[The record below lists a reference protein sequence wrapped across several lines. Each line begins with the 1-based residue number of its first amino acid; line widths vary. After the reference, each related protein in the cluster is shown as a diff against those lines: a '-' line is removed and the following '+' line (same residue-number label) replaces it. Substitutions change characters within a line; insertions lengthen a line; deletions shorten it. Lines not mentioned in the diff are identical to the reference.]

1 VPLVPPGIADARTWQ
16 PLRSPFMPTGT
27 ESPDIDPKLL
37 GVLMEAIESGD
48 QVSSYADLAAVTGLP
63 VRRVGMLIARLADE
77 GLIEVRRDKGGR
89 VKTHTIRA
97 TGRPR
102 SRTVPVLGRVA
113 AGMPIL
119 ADSEAI
125 EEFISLPA
133 DRARGAEVYMLEV
146 KGESMIG
153 DGILDRDH
161 VVVVTD
167 PRPPQAAIAVVLIG
181 EEATVKHVYYEKD
194 ALRLSS
200 SNPDFPDQVYGEG
213 DRPVIQGRVIGVVRW
228 LPG

>member
-1 VPLVPPGIADARTWQ
+1 MLPVPDSAGSGLSDREAKA
-16 PLRSPFMPTGT
+16 
-27 ESPDIDPKLL
+27 L
-37 GVLMEAIESGD
+37 GVIMEAIESGD
-48 QVSSYADLAAVTGLP
+48 LVSSYADLAAVTGLP

-89 VKTHTIRA
+89 VRTHTIRA
-97 TGRPR
+97 AGRPR
-102 SRTVPVLGRVA
+102 TRAVPVLGRVA

-133 DRARGAEVYMLEV
+133 NRASGAEVYMLEV

-153 DGILDRDH
+153 DGILDSDH

-167 PRPPQAAIAVVLIG
+167 PRPPQGAIAVVLIG
-181 EEATVKHVYYEKD
+181 EEATVKHVHYDKD
-194 ALRLSS
+194 ALRLRS
-200 SNPDFPDQVYGEG
+200 SNPSFPDQVYGAA
-213 DRPVIQGRVIGVVRW
+213 DNPVIQGRVIGVVRW
-228 LPG
+228 LSA